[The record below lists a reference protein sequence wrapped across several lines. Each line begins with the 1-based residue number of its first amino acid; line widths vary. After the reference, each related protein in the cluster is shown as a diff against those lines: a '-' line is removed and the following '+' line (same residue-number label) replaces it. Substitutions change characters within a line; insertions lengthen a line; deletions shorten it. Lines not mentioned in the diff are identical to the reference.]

1 MEENSKND
9 IRLSAKQRIGDSANA
24 WLSKNRS
31 LVLRQTPKWAQGMT
45 TIIAS
50 LGLIV
55 VAGSIV
61 FKIDEVITVTGQ
73 LKSIGGNTQVKTPA
87 SGKVEKVY
95 VADGDLVQK
104 GSLIIS
110 FDTREALEDQKTM
123 TKLLKLEEEKFLSQS
138 SQFESSLSTLSRN
151 RDVLE
156 QRLKTKSYMLD
167 EISKLVDVGGFQ
179 KLQYLQQK
187 DSVFELRTQLNELD
201 EQTNMLTISFNQIK
215 IEYQKR
221 KDQLVNQ
228 LKDVEVKLQY
238 QKVQAPISG
247 IVFDSKVY
255 PGSVLQPGQP
265 ILSIVPQ
272 IGLDA
277 QVYIPNKDI
286 GLVKSGQSVK
296 VRVDAF
302 PYARYGEIAGKIINI
317 GADALPPTETLPFFH
332 FPVKL
337 KLDRPYLLK
346 DDIKIPLM
354 SGMSISTNIKL
365 REKRVISLVSDVFV
379 NQTDSLETLRQ
390 Q

>member
-87 SGKVEKVY
+87 SGTVEKVY
-95 VADGDLVQK
+95 VTDGDLVQK

-123 TKLLKLEEEKFLSQS
+123 TKLLKLEGEKFQS

-156 QRLKTKSYMLD
+156 QRLKTKSYM
-167 EISKLVDVGGFQ
+167 
-179 KLQYLQQK
+179 
-187 DSVFELRTQLNELD
+187 
-201 EQTNMLTISFNQIK
+201 
-215 IEYQKR
+215 
-221 KDQLVNQ
+221 
-228 LKDVEVKLQY
+228 
-238 QKVQAPISG
+238 
-247 IVFDSKVY
+247 
-255 PGSVLQPGQP
+255 
-265 ILSIVPQ
+265 
-272 IGLDA
+272 
-277 QVYIPNKDI
+277 
-286 GLVKSGQSVK
+286 
-296 VRVDAF
+296 
-302 PYARYGEIAGKIINI
+302 AR
-317 GADALPPTETLPFFH
+317 
-332 FPVKL
+332 
-337 KLDRPYLLK
+337 
-346 DDIKIPLM
+346 
-354 SGMSISTNIKL
+354 
-365 REKRVISLVSDVFV
+365 
-379 NQTDSLETLRQ
+379 
-390 Q
+390 